1 MMDVLHGQNS
11 RHRRIIKE
19 EPLREVGEAV
29 KQA

>member
-1 MMDVLHGQNS
+1 MDVLHAQNS

-19 EPLREVGEAV
+19 EPLREGSEAV